1 MLKYVF
7 FKWAFYV
14 MMKAC
19 NGVNSAEQNIRL
31 YGGIKG
37 ISMTIE
43 QALKKYFGYDSFRGG
58 QQALISD
65 ILAGRDVLGI
75 MPTGAGKSICFQLP
89 ALLQEGITLVVSPLI
104 SLMKDQ
110 VGALIQSGVAAAYI
124 NSTLSPRQMETAL
137 YNAQC
142 GKYKLIYVAPE
153 RLLAPDFL
161 TFAQSAPIAMLTVDE
176 AHCISQ
182 WGQDFRPSYAQ
193 IPQFIAQLKTRPV
206 VSAFTATAT
215 ARVREDIV
223 ALLSLQD
230 PTVLVTGFD
239 RQNLYFEV
247 QTPKNKMRALAD
259 FLSTRK
265 GQNGIV
271 YCATRKTVEEVCE
284 ALNSQGFAAARYHAG
299 LPDEERHANQDDF
312 LFDRVQIMVA
322 TNAFGMGIDKSN
334 VSFVVHY
341 NMPKD
346 IESYYQEAGRA
357 GRDGSAAACLLL
369 YSGQDVRTHQWLIE
383 HARDTA
389 YPDPETE
396 QLLKEQEYRRLRE
409 MTFYATTNDC
419 LRAFILRYFGEVPP
433 GYCGH
438 CGNCDTKFETVDVT
452 LDAQKILSCVA
463 RMKERFGAALVIDV
477 LRGSKN
483 ERVREL
489 GLDGL
494 STYGISEKSIHALRA
509 IIEFLVQNGYLEK
522 SDGQYAVLRLTPNAK
537 EVLSGAK
544 TLQMKLAQ
552 EKTPS
557 ADRTSDAAARGKNT
571 VPKERAA
578 VYSQLKALRYEIAA
592 QQGVPAFMVF
602 SDSSLI
608 DMCNRLPRTSAQ
620 FLDVSG
626 VGETKLQRYG
636 EPFLRL
642 IADFCIQNA
651 LEEDSQEEGGF
662 DSKRKRQRKTVE
674 IVLPDDDILKEIE
687 VLEEPV
693 TVSVLSS
700 AINAVLSQ
708 HGCSKLSSVKVAGW
722 LVSEGYLQ
730 LVGQDDGQRKV
741 PTPKG
746 QALGI
751 FQEAR
756 TGARGQYWVNLYP
769 PCAQR
774 LIIAQVCTILSSN
787 NAP

>member
-1 MLKYVF
+1 
-7 FKWAFYV
+7 
-14 MMKAC
+14 
-19 NGVNSAEQNIRL
+19 
-31 YGGIKG
+31 
-37 ISMTIE
+37 MTIE
-43 QALKKYFGYDSFRGG
+43 QELKKYFGYDSFRGG
-58 QQALISD
+58 QRTLISD

-161 TFAQSAPIAMLTVDE
+161 AFAQCTPIAMLTVDE

-265 GQNGIV
+265 SQSGIV

-284 ALNSQGFAAARYHAG
+284 ALNSQGFMAARYHAG
-299 LPDEERHANQDDF
+299 LPDDERHANQDHF

-334 VSFVVHY
+334 VAFVVHY

-357 GRDGSAAACLLL
+357 GRDGSAATCLLL

-383 HARDTA
+383 HANDTA
-389 YPDPETE
+389 YPDAETE
-396 QLLKEQEYRRLRE
+396 RLLKEQDYRRLRE
-409 MTFYATTNDC
+409 MTFYATTSDC
-419 LRAFILRYFGEVPP
+419 LRAFILRYFGEIPP

-438 CGNCDTKFETVDVT
+438 CGNCDTNFETVDVT

-489 GLDGL
+489 ELDGL
-494 STYGISEKSIHALRA
+494 STYGISEKSAHALRA
-509 IIEFLVQNGYLEK
+509 IIEFLVQNGYLDK
-522 SDGQYAVLRLTPNAK
+522 SDGQYAVLRLAPKAK

-544 TLQMKLAQ
+544 ALQMKLAK
-552 EKTPS
+552 EKKPS
-557 ADRTSDAAARGKNT
+557 ADRSSDASARGKNT

-578 VYSQLKALRYEIAA
+578 LYNQLKALRYDIAA
-592 QQGVPAFMVF
+592 EQGVPAFVVF

-608 DMCNRLPRTSAQ
+608 DMCHRLPRTSAQ

-636 EPFLRL
+636 EQFLRL
-642 IADFCIQNA
+642 IVDYCAQNA
-651 LEEDSQEEGGF
+651 LEENPSEQSDPDSN
-662 DSKRKRQRKTVE
+662 RKRRRKTVE
-674 IVLPDDDILKEIE
+674 VILPDDNILKEIK
-687 VLEEPV
+687 VSSEPI
-693 TVSVLSS
+693 TLSMLS
-700 AINAVLSQ
+700 GAINEILSQ
-708 HGCSKLSSVKVAGW
+708 HGCAKLSSVKVASW
-722 LVSEGYLQ
+722 LVSEGYLL
-730 LVGQDDGQRKV
+730 LVGQNGGQRKV
-741 PTPKG
+741 PTLKG

-751 FQEAR
+751 FQEER
-756 TGARGQYWVNLYP
+756 IGTGGQYLINLYP
-769 PCAQR
+769 PRAQQ
-774 LIIAQVCTILSSN
+774 LIIAQVCVILNGYS